1 MYSYEAIQRAIQ
13 GKTVEHAKRLGKS
26 TSLISKWQ
34 EPHTDYTDSGAYN
47 PLDRIEG
54 IVDTAMQLGVTR
66 EEALSPVYWL
76 NHRFDLVCFHLP
88 KADGDAV
95 SSELIKT
102 IKEFSDLVQATSEA
116 LAAGKIARRAE
127 AGRIIREGEE
137 ALRAIGALI
146 ALVRENVK

>member
-1 MYSYEAIQRAIQ
+1 MKSYEAIQRAIQ

-26 TSLISKWQ
+26 SSLIGKWQ
-34 EPHTDYTDSGAYN
+34 EPHTDFTDSGAYN
-47 PLDRIEG
+47 PLDRIEA
-54 IVDTAMQLGVTR
+54 IVDTAMVLGINQ

-88 KADGDAV
+88 KGEGDV
-95 SSELIKT
+95 VNTELIKT
-102 IKEFSDLVQATSEA
+102 IKEFSDLVQATSAA
-116 LAAGKIARRAE
+116 LADGRIDRRAE

-146 ALVRENVK
+146 ALVRETVK